1 MGFWTRISLT
11 WCCFPPICEGKAYH
25 HMSVITLTPAL
36 TVYKTEAVLLYPSIW
51 KLHFA
56 WKPVLYLLLLPCT
69 FLLLA
74 ACPYPF
80 LRCTCVNKLCS
91 ALLCWDLPVGI
102 QSCSRFVSVQTCN
115 SKFRLAKDTWSWLC
129 SCSCIPCIALHHAH
143 VSPTVPPVCFTYVC
157 KQLLHNV
164 YACGHMGVQEWV
176 MISMG

>member
-1 MGFWTRISLT
+1 M
-11 WCCFPPICEGKAYH
+11 
-25 HMSVITLTPAL
+25 
-36 TVYKTEAVLLYPSIW
+36 VLLSTYMWRKSLSPYVSHHIDSCTNCVQNRSCFAVS
-51 KLHFA
+51 KHLELHFA
-56 WKPVLYLLLLPCT
+56 WKPVLYLLLFPCT